1 MTLDHTPAS
10 PFDIPAFLKTLTQ
23 RPGVYK
29 MLDAQG
35 TVIYVGKAKNLKKRV
50 SSYFNNRAAT
60 PKQTAMVARIQSIE
74 VTVTRTE
81 GEALLL
87 ENQFIKRY
95 QPRYNITLR
104 DDKSYPYIYAS
115 THQEFPQ
122 LTFHRGTRKRP
133 GRYFGPYPSAGSVRE
148 SLKLLQK
155 AFRVRQCEDSYFS
168 NRSRPCLQ
176 HQIDRCTAPCV
187 GLISAE
193 AYRRDVEHTLLLLEG
208 EGGRVIDELGQ
219 AMDAAAGQLEFEK
232 AARYRDRIATL
243 RGILQK
249 QFVAGEKGDLDMV
262 ACASQAGLAC
272 VQVFFIRK
280 GQQLG
285 DRTFFP
291 KMDGEYDPGN
301 VLAAFIGQY
310 YLDKPVPAEILVSD
324 ELPDAELLAEVL
336 AQQSKHAVQIAWKVR
351 GERARWLQMAKGN
364 AENALQSQLAAR
376 MNMEARYASLK
387 DELGLPAV
395 PGRLECFDISHTQ
408 GGQTVASCVVF
419 DGSGPLKSAYRRFN
433 IEGVAAGDDYA
444 ALAQA
449 VGRRY
454 ARMKKGEHPCP
465 DVLFIDGGK
474 GQVGA
479 VTEAL
484 RELAVENVMIVGVA
498 KGRERRP
505 GMETLIMPPDF
516 RPLQL
521 PPGSAA
527 LLLIQQI
534 RDEAHRFA
542 ITGHRQRRGK
552 AAQQSRLD
560 DIPGLG
566 PKRRQQLLKQFG
578 GLGGIA
584 KAGVED
590 LAALDGISRQLAE
603 RIHEALHERDG

>member
-1 MTLDHTPAS
+1 MEQTSVS

-35 TVIYVGKAKNLKKRV
+35 TVIYVGKAINLKKRV
-50 SSYFNNRAAT
+50 SSYFSKSAAT
-60 PKQTAMVARIQSIE
+60 PKQTAMVVRIQAIE

-87 ENQFIKRY
+87 ESQFIKRY
-95 QPRYNITLR
+95 KPRYNICLR
-104 DDKSYPYIYAS
+104 DDKSYPYIYVS

-122 LTFHRGTRKRP
+122 LTFHRGARKRP
-133 GRYFGPYPSAGSVRE
+133 GKYFGPYPSASAVRE

-176 HQIDRCTAPCV
+176 YQIDRCAGPCV

-193 AYRRDVEHTLLLLEG
+193 AYLRDVEHTLLLLEG
-208 EGGRVIDELGQ
+208 EGGRAIDELGQ

-232 AARYRDRIATL
+232 AVRYRDRIVTL

-262 ACASQAGLAC
+262 ACASKGGVAC

-280 GQQLG
+280 GQHLG

-291 KMDGEYDPGN
+291 KMDGEYDPGK

-310 YLDKPVPAEILVSD
+310 YLDKPVPAEILTSH
-324 ELPDAELLAEVL
+324 EPTDAELLAEVL
-336 AQQSKHAVQIAWKVR
+336 AQQAKHGVAVTWKVR
-351 GERARWLQMAKGN
+351 GERARWLQMAQAN

-376 MNMEARYASLK
+376 MNMAARMASLK
-387 DELGLPAV
+387 DELALPKV
-395 PGRLECFDISHTQ
+395 PERLECFDISHTQ

-419 DGSGPLKSAYRRFN
+419 DSSGPLKSAYRRFN
-433 IEGVAAGDDYA
+433 IEGVTAGDDCG

-449 VGRRY
+449 VSRRFT
-454 ARMKKGEHPCP
+454 RMKKGEHPRP

-474 GQVGA
+474 GQVGS

-484 RELAVENVMIVGVA
+484 HVLGAEDVMIIGVA
-498 KGRERRP
+498 KGATRKP
-505 GMETLIMPPDF
+505 GMETLIMPPDC
-516 RPLQL
+516 RPLKL
-521 PPGSAA
+521 PPGSVA

-542 ITGHRQRRGK
+542 ITGHRRRRGK

-578 GLGGIA
+578 GLGEIA

-590 LAALDGISRQLAE
+590 LAALEGISRSVAE
-603 RIHEALHERDG
+603 RIHAAFHERDG

>member
-1 MTLDHTPAS
+1 METNAT
-10 PFDIPAFLKTLTQ
+10 FDIPAFLATLTQ

-35 TVIYVGKAKNLKKRV
+35 AVIYVGKAKNLKKRV
-50 SSYFNNRAAT
+50 SSYFSKSSTT
-60 PKQTAMVARIQSIE
+60 PKQIAMVARIHAIE

-95 QPRYNITLR
+95 KPRYNICLR
-104 DDKSYPYIYAS
+104 DDKSYPHIYIS
-115 THQEFPQ
+115 THQAFPQ
-122 LTFHRGTRKRP
+122 LTFHRGARKRP
-133 GRYFGPYPSAGSVRE
+133 GKYFGPYPSAGAVRE

-187 GLISAE
+187 NLISAE
-193 AYRRDVEHTLLLLEG
+193 AYKHDVEHTLLLLEG

-219 AMDAAAGQLEFEK
+219 AMDAASQQLDFEK

-249 QFVAGEKGDLDMV
+249 QFVAGEKGDLDMI
-262 ACASQAGLAC
+262 ACASQGGVAC

-291 KMDGEYDPGN
+291 KMEGEYDPAN

-310 YLDKPVPAEILVSD
+310 YLDKPVPTEILTSHEPKD
-324 ELPDAELLAEVL
+324 STLLAEVL
-336 AQQSKHAVQIAWKVR
+336 AQQSKHAVQVAWKVR
-351 GERARWLQMAKGN
+351 GERSRWLQMAQGN
-364 AENALQSQLAAR
+364 AENALRSQVAAR
-376 MNMEARYASLK
+376 MTMAARYASLK
-387 DELGLPAV
+387 EALALPAV
-395 PGRLECFDISHTQ
+395 PERLECFDISHTQ

-433 IEGVAAGDDYA
+433 IEGETAGDDYA

-449 VGRRY
+449 VGRRF
-454 ARMKKGEHPCP
+454 ARLKKGEHSAP

-479 VTEAL
+479 VTQAL
-484 RELAVENVMIVGVA
+484 GDMGLDDVMIVGVA
-498 KGRERRP
+498 KGRERKP
-505 GMETLIMPPDF
+505 GMETLFLPPDC
-516 RPLQL
+516 RPLKL
-521 PPGSAA
+521 PAGSAA

-552 AAQQSRLD
+552 AARQSRLD

-603 RIHEALHERDG
+603 RIHDALHDRDG

>member
-1 MTLDHTPAS
+1 MESGST
-10 PFDIPAFLKTLTQ
+10 FDIPAFLATLTQ

-35 TVIYVGKAKNLKKRV
+35 AVIYVGKAKNLKKRV
-50 SSYFNNRAAT
+50 SSYFSKSSAT
-60 PKQTAMVARIQSIE
+60 PKQIAMVARIHAIE

-95 QPRYNITLR
+95 KPRYNICLR
-104 DDKSYPYIYAS
+104 DDKSYPHIYVS
-115 THQEFPQ
+115 IHQEFPQ
-122 LTFHRGTRKRP
+122 LTFHRGARKRP
-133 GRYFGPYPSAGSVRE
+133 GKYFGPYPSAGAVRE

-187 GLISAE
+187 NLITAE

-208 EGGRVIDELGQ
+208 EGGRVIEELG
-219 AMDAAAGQLEFEK
+219 ATMDAAAQQLDFEK

-249 QFVAGEKGDLDMV
+249 QFVAGEKGDLDMI
-262 ACASQAGLAC
+262 ACASQGGVAC

-291 KMDGEYDPGN
+291 KMEEAYDPGN

-310 YLDKPVPAEILVSD
+310 YLDKPVPTEILASHEPTD
-324 ELPDAELLAEVL
+324 CALLTEVL
-336 AQQSKHAVQIAWKVR
+336 AQQAKHGVQITWRVR
-351 GERARWLQMAKGN
+351 GERARWLQMAQSN
-364 AENALQSQLAAR
+364 AENALRSQLAAR
-376 MNMEARYASLK
+376 MNMAARYASLK
-387 DELGLPAV
+387 EELALPAI
-395 PGRLECFDISHTQ
+395 PERLECFDISHTQ

-433 IEGVAAGDDYA
+433 IEGETAGDDYA

-449 VGRRY
+449 VGRRF
-454 ARMKKGEHPCP
+454 ARMKKGEHPAP

-479 VTEAL
+479 VTQAL
-484 RELAVENVMIVGVA
+484 SEMGLGDVMIVGVA

-505 GMETLIMPPDF
+505 GMETLFVPPDC
-516 RPLQL
+516 RPLKL

-552 AAQQSRLD
+552 AAQRSRLD

-578 GLGGIA
+578 GLGEIA

-590 LAALDGISRQLAE
+590 LAALEGISRQLAE
-603 RIHEALHERDG
+603 RIHDALHDRDG